1 MGGQPQRSV
10 AHARIELRGACSGG
24 FAGGMAE
31 KTALEAAVWALVLQ
45 MAVFWGKALV
55 LRLESQR

>member
-1 MGGQPQRSV
+1 
-10 AHARIELRGACSGG
+10 
-24 FAGGMAE
+24 MAE
-31 KTALEAAVWALVLQ
+31 KTALEAAVWASVLQ